1 MKFNEKQLQVS
12 IISYFYRKLLAASLE
27 NKILLLSKLPKN
39 TITEQAYLMS
49 VLNLEKK
56 NVSDLIIA
64 NKSLICSISNDSM
77 DRKALKTME
86 KLTLT
91 LHSFGSGSKLYIN
104 YNNSS
109 YAINVYLL
117 NVQNTCKF

>member
-1 MKFNEKQLQVS
+1 
-12 IISYFYRKLLAASLE
+12 
-27 NKILLLSKLPKN
+27 
-39 TITEQAYLMS
+39 MS

-117 NVQNTCKF
+117 NVQNPCKF